1 MLFTFGCCRFRET
14 VENVRKTTTTLKK
27 KPTPNQTKKYSL
39 YKKTK
44 QKKQLNDFKFSYFEY
59 SA

>member
-27 KPTPNQTKKYSL
+27 KTTPNQTKKYSL

-44 QKKQLNDFKFSYFEY
+44 QKNN
-59 SA
+59 

>member
-27 KPTPNQTKKYSL
+27 KQPLIKQRNIHYIKKQN
-39 YKKTK
+39 KKTT
-44 QKKQLNDFKFSYFEY
+44 E
-59 SA
+59 